1 MNQVEKPQVED
12 EIDLFELFA
21 ILYRRKWFILGFTA
35 LISGLSIWYALS
47 RPNIYKAQATLLPPS
62 SGDKGK
68 LAGMLGQLSALP
80 LLGMGG
86 LGGTDNANSFDILK
100 AHLQTRENLW
110 KVIDSFGLK
119 EHLKVE
125 SKFREDVEQAYLKA
139 LNIDSDKKSGIIKIA
154 YSDTD
159 PQLAARIVN
168 MNVEMLDQISR
179 EKVVS
184 ENRKKRM
191 FLEERLAEATQ
202 DLMKAEE
209 EIQKYKKDNRL
220 LTVEGQAKATVEAAF
235 RIQSEILLSRGKLK
249 VRLELGSSDNHP
261 EVKILN
267 LEIQAME
274 KQLRDMEEGRLQIEP
289 VAASRTELQDED
301 KKRVALTYIPL
312 AEIPR
317 IELEMERLIRKKL
330 VAQEVFTVLTKEYEV
345 SKIESSKEQ
354 EVIQVVELAE
364 PPQKKDKPSRAVIV
378 IVATMAAFMFLCFSV
393 LLMDAIRKRQDS
405 AKTA

>member
-1 MNQVEKPQVED
+1 MSQVVEPQVED

-21 ILYRRKWFILGFTA
+21 ILYKRKLFILGLTA
-35 LISGLSIWYALS
+35 LISGLSIWYAIEQ
-47 RPNIYKAQATLLPPS
+47 PNVYKAEATLLPPS

-68 LAGMLGQLSALP
+68 LSGMLGQLSALP
-80 LLGMGG
+80 LLGFGGMGG
-86 LGGTDNANSFDILK
+86 DNANSFDILK
-100 AHLQTRENLW
+100 AHLHTRENLW
-110 KVIDSFGLK
+110 KVIETFKLK
-119 EHLKVE
+119 EHLKVK
-125 SKFREDVEQAYLKA
+125 SKFREDMEQAYTKA
-139 LNIDSDKKSGIIKIA
+139 LSIESDKKSGIIRIS

-159 PQLAARIVN
+159 PELAARIVN
-168 MNVEMLDQISR
+168 MNVDMLDQISR

-184 ENRKKRM
+184 ENRKKRL
-191 FLEERLAEATQ
+191 FLEERLAEASE
-202 DLMKAEE
+202 DLTKAEE
-209 EIQKYKKDNRL
+209 EIQKYKRDNRL

-274 KQLRDMEEGRLQIEP
+274 KQLRDMEEGRLQLDPILN
-289 VAASRTELQDED
+289 SRNLNQEEGN
-301 KKRVALTYIPL
+301 KKVALTYIPL

-330 VAQEVFTVLTKEYEV
+330 VAQEVFTVLTKEYEI

-354 EVIQVVELAE
+354 EVIQVVELAT
-364 PPQKKDKPSRAVIV
+364 PPQRKDKPRRSVIV
-378 IVATMAAFMFLCFSV
+378 IVATMAGFMFMCFYV
-393 LLMDAIRKRQDS
+393 LLSDAIRKRRDS
-405 AKTA
+405 AKVA